1 MLEKLVLTLALPLLI
16 VGCGCRE
23 EAASSGEADPRAA
36 PAKRWRPEPPA
47 QAPPQ
52 EVQEQAENDPAGRED
67 EPVDDRREPA
77 ADDPREPATSPS
89 AKPTEDP
96 TGGDEA
102 AISNQGPGIITLS
115 TNDCDAWP
123 SYDWPL
129 EMKIEVLEVPER
141 ITKPAP
147 PIPDD

>member
-1 MLEKLVLTLALPLLI
+1 MLEKLVLSLALLLLI

-23 EAASSGEADPRAA
+23 EAASSGEVDPRAA
-36 PAKRWRPEPPA
+36 SAKRWRPEPPA
-47 QAPPQ
+47 QDPPQ
-52 EVQEQAENDPAGRED
+52 EVQEQAENDPARRED

-77 ADDPREPATSPS
+77 EDEPREPATSPN
-89 AKPTEDP
+89 AKQMENPS
-96 TGGDEA
+96 GSSEA
-102 AISNQGPGIITLS
+102 TSSNQGPGIITLS
-115 TNDCDAWP
+115 TNDWDVWP

-141 ITKPAP
+141 ITQPAP